1 MLDHDLSSGKFQ
13 SQLSSTNC
21 QQLKPTRT
29 DQKAED
35 RTEKQNGDSGIY
47 HPREIEVEVMRE
59 NGEVSSSESDEVA
72 SRQNLQDLISQLSI
86 GTENCTNTYH
96 PKYAENLQL
105 FRRSYSANE
114 YAYSYKPSRK
124 RIISSR
130 QYFSLPRRFA
140 VESSEGDI
148 FNISTPSLSS
158 RSLFT
163 PMSAGN
169 GSLQHGFRE
178 SSSSLNRRNHHYQS
192 LSSVSGVSISSGLH
206 ESHNRPS
213 SNPYHQL
220 RKDTSAY
227 SRNYARVMVPAPS
240 SSRHYHYRSGSL
252 PTYHEDPAPLPPDD
266 FTRCNSLDRKSS
278 LRPPSSRRYGR
289 WFSAV
294 RRLSEEVI
302 YSSEDVQMSRQQEE
316 RRLKKRQR
324 RVEEKWIAG
333 WDRQLRTAE
342 RHWNTAEEQL
352 RRAGSVEEYGV
363 EKMGDQRRRLDYLRC
378 RLEMERRMLRACPD
392 R

>member
-1 MLDHDLSSGKFQ
+1 MLDHDLPSGKFQ

-21 QQLKPTRT
+21 QQLKPTMTRQKTEDKT
-29 DQKAED
+29 D
-35 RTEKQNGDSGIY
+35 RQNGDSGIY

-59 NGEVSSSESDEVA
+59 NGDVSSSESDEAA

-105 FRRSYSANE
+105 FRRSYSASE
-114 YAYSYKPSRK
+114 CTYSYKPPRK
-124 RIISSR
+124 RVISSR

-140 VESSEGDI
+140 MESSECDI

-163 PMSAGN
+163 PMSTGN
-169 GSLQHGFRE
+169 GSLQRGFRE
-178 SSSSLNRRNHHYQS
+178 STNSLDQRNHHRS
-192 LSSVSGVSISSGLH
+192 LSSISGVSIPSGLH

-213 SNPYHQL
+213 PNPYNQL
-220 RKDTSAY
+220 RKDTPAY
-227 SRNYARVMVPAPS
+227 SRNRTRVMVPAPP
-240 SSRHYHYRSGSL
+240 SSRNYHYRSGSL

-278 LRPPSSRRYGR
+278 LKPPSSRRHGR

-302 YSSEDVQMSRQQEE
+302 YSSEDIQMSRQQEE

-363 EKMGDQRRRLDYLRC
+363 EKMGDQKRRLEYLRC